1 MLKRAKRRASASS
14 SRSLMVDELLERYL
28 QALENPATRKTT
40 AYHIT
45 SILDIFGKRRALRM
59 TLDDIDGLDRR
70 TAVQRRRRIHD
81 QPQGLHSAGRVQLG
95 RPCPAYPEQSSR
107 GASAQES

>member
-1 MLKRAKRRASASS
+1 MSLKYVQYKDCWKLTYRDPWAGRQRVRSWRGERAEAEARAFEKAISEQYERERALLKRAKRRASASS

-45 SILDIFGKRRALRM
+45 SILDIFGKR
-59 TLDDIDGLDRR
+59 
-70 TAVQRRRRIHD
+70 
-81 QPQGLHSAGRVQLG
+81 
-95 RPCPAYPEQSSR
+95 
-107 GASAQES
+107 